1 METSDSRDLYNFV
14 RASSAKQSCHR
25 TQTLFGAS
33 RRSQEEAA
41 DLARKATHPK
51 GRKMLTKYVELLLA
65 VFRHLRFLFGGLRLD
80 ANLANQLRLTGF
92 RFWKQLGK
100 GVNSLY
106 LTHKTLF

>member
-1 METSDSRDLYNFV
+1 MKTPEG
-14 RASSAKQSCHR
+14 SAKQRSTIGVQVLQEKSR
-25 TQTLFGAS
+25 TE
-33 RRSQEEAA
+33 RSHEVVYCIV
-41 DLARKATHPK
+41 LSSSVMSTHPK